1 MTQRESTTTTPT
13 GTSGAARAT
22 ASPKAKPGMK
32 VTVGTAV
39 AAATLAAVTVL
50 SGPAAAFAAPKSSE
64 SAASARIAGV
74 QEDMARAVA
83 LRQITP
89 EQAAFVENQL
99 VKRISATA

>member
-1 MTQRESTTTTPT
+1 MTHRDSTTTTPAT
-13 GTSGAARAT
+13 AAT
-22 ASPKAKPGMK
+22 ASHAVAGPKAKPGMK
-32 VTVGTAV
+32 ATVGTAV

-50 SGPAAAFAAPKSSE
+50 SGPVAAYAAPKSSDNNI
-64 SAASARIAGV
+64 SARVAGV

-99 VKRISATA
+99 VKRISGAS

>member
-1 MTQRESTTTTPT
+1 MTQRESTTTTPADS
-13 GTSGAARAT
+13 SGASKSMAG
-22 ASPKAKPGMK
+22 PKAKPGMK
-32 VTVGTAV
+32 VAVGTAV

-50 SGPAAAFAAPKSSE
+50 SGPAAAFAAPTSAE
-64 SAASARIAGV
+64 NAASARIAGV

-99 VKRISATA
+99 VKRISTTA